1 MATDFFYLLSTL
13 PLLQLNGE
21 GAVDYSA
28 FLASCRRWV
37 SSQEYACLEG
47 LTLAPKADEECA
59 VPVLEAWSHWRT
71 AMDNVVA
78 EWRFRRRGG
87 EGAFPRR
94 EEREIFPGDVK
105 ALQAVLERPGLLAK
119 QQGWEE
125 LAWRRLDELAA
136 GESFNFTALVV
147 YALKLLVLSERR
159 RYDVEA
165 GSAAFEKFVS
175 ARLDEAAEHRVLVE
189 E

>member
-13 PLLQLNGE
+13 PLLRLDGE
-21 GAVDYSA
+21 DAVDYGA
-28 FLASCRRWV
+28 FLASCQGRI
-37 SSQEYACLEG
+37 SQEEYACLEG
-47 LTLAPKADEECA
+47 LTLQPQAEEECA
-59 VPVLEAWSHWRT
+59 VPVLVSWSHWRT

-87 EGAFPRR
+87 EGVFPRR
-94 EEREIFPGDVK
+94 EERDAFPGDVK

-125 LAWRRLDELAA
+125 LCWRQLETLAS
-136 GESFNFTALVV
+136 GERFNFASLVV
-147 YALKLLVLSERR
+147 YALKLLVLSGRR
-159 RYDVEA
+159 RCGVEA
-165 GSAAFEKFVS
+165 GSAVFENLVS
-175 ARLDEAAEHRVLVE
+175 ARLSEASEHRVLVE